1 MNQEIEKLLEKYYEG
16 ETTLQEEKYIKEF
29 FSKSDIPAHLQPYIA
44 EFGYYKQAAKETPS
58 KNLNE
63 AILSKIE
70 KKGRIVQFRVA
81 SLRIAA
87 GVALMIGSFA
97 AGYIYNN
104 KGGEIPIAQSTPER
118 AMRETLQF
126 QQVSLTSAS
135 ERIDAVNQSLK
146 LEELDKELI
155 QLLINTLNFDD
166 NVNVRLAACQALARF
181 ESEPAVREGLMQS
194 LKIQTDPTIQITL
207 IELLVMMKEKRASET
222 LEQIAKDKAVMD
234 VVRMKAEEGVA
245 TLITL

>member
-1 MNQEIEKLLEKYYEG
+1 MYQEIEKLLEKYYEG

-29 FSKSDIPAHLQPYIA
+29 FSKAEVPAHLQHHIA
-44 EFGYYKQAAKETPS
+44 EFAYYRLASKEIPS

-63 AILSKIE
+63 ELLRRIE
-70 KKGRIVQFRVA
+70 KKGRIIQFRVA

-87 GVALMIGSFA
+87 GVALVIGSFA
-97 AGYIYNN
+97 AGYYYNT
-104 KGGEIPIAQSTPER
+104 KGGEIPLAQSTPKK
-118 AMRETLQF
+118 AMKETLQF
-126 QQVSLTSAS
+126 QQVNLTSAS

-146 LEELDKELI
+146 LKELDKELI

-181 ESEPAVREGLMQS
+181 ETEPAVREGLMQS
-194 LKIQTDPTIQITL
+194 LKIQTDPNIQITL

-234 VVRMKAEEGVA
+234 VVRMKAEEGAA

>member
-1 MNQEIEKLLEKYYEG
+1 MYQEIEKLLEKYYEG
-16 ETTLQEEKYIKEF
+16 ETTLQEEKHIKEF
-29 FSKSDIPAHLQPYIA
+29 FSKAEVPTHLQHHIA
-44 EFGYYKQAAKETPS
+44 EFAYYRLAAKETPS

-63 AILSKIE
+63 ELLRRIE
-70 KKGRIVQFRVA
+70 KKGRIIQFRVA

-87 GVALMIGSFA
+87 GVALILGSFA
-97 AGYIYNN
+97 AGYYYNN
-104 KGGEIPIAQSTPER
+104 KGGEIAIVQSTPER
-118 AMRETLQF
+118 AMKETLQF
-126 QQVSLTSAS
+126 QQVNLTSAS

-181 ESEPAVREGLMQS
+181 ETEPAVREGLMQS

-222 LEQIAKDKAVMD
+222 LEQISKDKAVMD
-234 VVRMKAEEGVA
+234 VVRMKAEEGAA

>member
-1 MNQEIEKLLEKYYEG
+1 MYQEIEKLLEKYYEG

-29 FSKSDIPAHLQPYIA
+29 FSKAEVPTHLQHHIA
-44 EFGYYKQAAKETPS
+44 EFAYYRKAAKETPS

-63 AILSKIE
+63 ELLRKIE
-70 KKGRIVQFRVA
+70 KKGRIIQFRVA

-87 GVALMIGSFA
+87 GVALVLGSFA
-97 AGYIYNN
+97 AGYYYNN
-104 KGGEIPIAQSTPER
+104 KGGEITIVQSTPEK
-118 AMRETLQF
+118 AMKETLQF
-126 QQVSLTSAS
+126 EQVSLTSAS

-181 ESEPAVREGLMQS
+181 ETEPAVREGLMQS
-194 LKIQTDPTIQITL
+194 LKIQTDPNIQITL

-222 LEQIAKDKAVMD
+222 LEQLSKDKGVMD
-234 VVRMKAEEGVA
+234 VVRMKAEEGAA